1 MRLLTLS
8 VAIVCQISA
17 FASLAICQE
26 KALQPQRLHVTRP
39 FPETTPGRV
48 ELTASSI
55 ERDLSSKASESI
67 LQLKGNVEVR
77 MITCGRSK
85 SHDNGMVCDEGSMV
99 LHADAVDYDEKTG
112 EISAHG
118 NVHLTPYPMVP

>member
-1 MRLLTLS
+1 MKLRTLS
-8 VAIVCQISA
+8 VVIACQISV
-17 FASLAICQE
+17 FASLAVCQDKE
-26 KALQPQRLHVTRP
+26 ARTERLHVTRP

-77 MITCGRSK
+77 MITCGRNK
-85 SHDNGMVCDEGSMV
+85 SRDNGVICDEGSMV
-99 LHADAVDYDEKTG
+99 LHADAVDYNETTG
-112 EISAHG
+112 EISARG
-118 NVHLTPYPMVP
+118 NVHLTPYQKVP